1 VFVHTGE
8 HVFARVLIVVAV
20 VLVAWAVV
28 ARDSGAGGPERTYT
42 VRAGDT
48 LWSIAAAHFAGD
60 PREGVWE
67 LRERNRLPGALIRPG
82 QRLVLP

>member
-1 VFVHTGE
+1 MFV
-8 HVFARVLIVVAV
+8 RILVLAAVALLTWT
-20 VLVAWAVV
+20 VL
-28 ARDSGAGGPERTYT
+28 ARDSGAGGPERRYT

-48 LWSIAAAHFAGD
+48 LWSIAVSHFTGD

-67 LRERNRLPGALIRPG
+67 LRERNHLAGTVIQPG

>member
-1 VFVHTGE
+1 MFV
-8 HVFARVLIVVAV
+8 RILILVAV

-28 ARDSGAGGPERTYT
+28 ARDSGAGGPERTVT

-48 LWSIAAAHFAGD
+48 LWSIAEHYFAGD
-60 PREGVWE
+60 PREGVWLLQERNE
-67 LRERNRLPGALIRPG
+67 LRGAVIVPG

>member
-1 VFVHTGE
+1 MFV
-8 HVFARVLIVVAV
+8 RIVILAAV

-28 ARDSGAGGPERTYT
+28 ARYSGAGGPERAVT

-48 LWSIAAAHFAGD
+48 LWSIAERTYAGD
-60 PREGVWE
+60 PREGVWR
-67 LRERNRLPGALIRPG
+67 LQERNGLRGTVIVPG

>member
-1 VFVHTGE
+1 MFV
-8 HVFARVLIVVAV
+8 RILILAAV

-28 ARDSGAGGPERTYT
+28 ARDSGAGGPERTVT

-48 LWSIAAAHFAGD
+48 LWSIAEQYFAGD
-60 PREGVWE
+60 PREGVWLLE
-67 LRERNRLPGALIRPG
+67 ERNDLPGAVIVPG